1 MKPGPGRERL
11 QRWLIR
17 GGTTVWLLLGIVLLG
32 SALQARTAGRVATPA
47 ASARPDSTI
56 PDSASLKQGYVPKYE
71 LRDGTEVVLV
81 LLGAS
86 FCGAQHKPGF
96 AQAVEDA
103 KQRVRQQAVARGAQ
117 FRAVA
122 VSLDWDTREAME
134 FLAGFGT
141 FDEISVGSNWLNE
154 GAQRYIW
161 RDFPS
166 DPVVPQI
173 VVFERQVETV
183 PGVKT
188 SGERVL
194 HRVQGS
200 DPVIEWVKAGAR
212 I

>member
-1 MKPGPGRERL
+1 MNSGPARERL
-11 QRWLIR
+11 QPWIFRI
-17 GGTTVWLLLGIVLLG
+17 GTAVWLLLGIVLLG
-32 SALQARTAGRVATPA
+32 SALQARTAARPSTPA
-47 ASARPDSTI
+47 RSAG
-56 PDSASLKQGYVPKYE
+56 PDSASLRRGYVPQYE
-71 LRDGTEVVLV
+71 LRNGTEVVLV

-103 KQRVRQQAVARGAQ
+103 KQQVRRQAVAGGAQ

-122 VSLDWDTREAME
+122 VSLDWDPKEAME
-134 FLAGFGT
+134 FLAGFGA

-161 RDFPS
+161 RDHQS

-173 VVFERQVETV
+173 VVIERQVETA
-183 PGVKT
+183 PAIKT
-188 SGERVL
+188 QGERVL
-194 HRVQGS
+194 QRVQGS
-200 DPVIEWVKAGAR
+200 DQIIAWVRAGAR

>member
-1 MKPGPGRERL
+1 MKPGSGRERL
-11 QRWLIR
+11 QRWLL
-17 GGTTVWLLLGIVLLG
+17 GTGTAVWLLLGIVLLG
-32 SALQARTAGRVATPA
+32 SALQARATARAPTPA
-47 ASARPDSTI
+47 ASPRPDS
-56 PDSASLKQGYVPKYE
+56 AKLRGGYVPNYE
-71 LRDGTEVVLV
+71 LRNGTEVVLV

-103 KQRVRQQAVARGAQ
+103 KQRVRQQAAARGAQ

-122 VSLDWDTREAME
+122 VSLDWDPEEAME
-134 FLAGFGT
+134 FLAGFGA

-173 VVFERQVETV
+173 VVIERQVETV

-188 SGERVL
+188 QGERL
-194 HRVQGS
+194 LQRVQGS
-200 DPVIEWVKAGAR
+200 DPVIEWVRAGAR

>member
-1 MKPGPGRERL
+1 MTSGAGRERL
-11 QRWLIR
+11 RPWLV
-17 GGTTVWLLLGIVLLG
+17 GAGTAAWALLGIVLLG
-32 SALQARTAGRVATPA
+32 SALQARTAARVPTPA
-47 ASARPDSTI
+47 KTAG
-56 PDSASLKQGYVPKYE
+56 PDSASLKRGYAPDYE
-71 LRDGTEVVLV
+71 LRNGTEVVLV

-96 AQAVEDA
+96 ARAVEDA
-103 KQRVRQQAVARGAQ
+103 KQQVRRQAAARGAQ

-122 VSLDWDTREAME
+122 VSLDWDPKEAME
-134 FLAGFGT
+134 FLASFGA

-166 DPVVPQI
+166 EPAVPQVLVI
-173 VVFERQVETV
+173 ERQVETV

-194 HRVQGS
+194 HRVLGS